1 MDFQARPK
9 MWYKNRQLKGTDRRE
24 LSMSDENKNTESF
37 LKRKWTQ
44 WMRNKKSRI
53 TVIIVFVMAGVLLF
67 AGISA
72 ICYSAGYRVGEKA
85 AHSVSKGGKKD
96 SGKKKAHAVTAEAAE
111 TSGEAVSAQAAEVSS
126 AGIQAA
132 EGGVGSSDGGSPA
145 GNKGKNAGNAKKDTD
160 KANGAGGT
168 AAQAAGGYA
177 GKLSVS
183 GNQLCA
189 NGTPIQL
196 RGVSTHG
203 LSWFPEYVNE
213 AMIGELKAWGA
224 NVFRLAMYTAES
236 GGYCV
241 GDDANRA
248 RLKNL
253 VKSGVEYATNQGM
266 YVIIDWH
273 ILSDGNP
280 NIYKQQAVAFFSEMA
295 QLYKDNDHVLYE
307 ICNEPNGGVSW
318 GEVKSYA
325 QDVIAA
331 IRQYDA
337 DGVIL
342 VGNPTWCQEIDKV
355 AADPLTGYSNIMY
368 TLHFYADTHR
378 DDLRNKLVRAVSAG
392 IPVFVS
398 EFGICD
404 ASGNGAINTQQADLW
419 IQTLNQYGISFV
431 EWSLCNK
438 AESASLIRSDCS
450 RTNGITT
457 EDLSESGKWLLKTLH
472 GSTAGASAPVQNQ
485 TQKNIQVQNSQEQ
498 QNNQNQS
505 GAGQSASGGNSGQ
518 AEQKNP
524 GQYTPSCSAGAEVS
538 VVNSWQEGNAF
549 CIQYD
554 IKVAN
559 LTNGVQDGW
568 SGSLSF
574 PASVQ
579 LVSGWNANFSA
590 QGSVLS
596 FTAMDYNKTIQQGQ
610 KAEGIGVI
618 VKFEN

>member
-1 MDFQARPK
+1 
-9 MWYKNRQLKGTDRRE
+9 
-24 LSMSDENKNTESF
+24 MSDENKNGESF

-44 WMRNKKSRI
+44 WMRNKRSRI
-53 TVIIVFVMAGVLLF
+53 TAIAAVVMAGLLLF

-72 ICYSAGYRVGEKA
+72 ICYSVGYREGEEA

-96 SGKKKAHAVTAEAAE
+96 SGKKKVHAVTKEAAE
-111 TSGEAVSAQAAEVSS
+111 VSGSAVSAQAAEVSS
-126 AGIQAA
+126 AGVQAE
-132 EGGVGSSDGGSPA
+132 EGDAGTSAGGSA
-145 GNKGKNAGNAKKDTD
+145 AANNGKNGKNAKTGADTGNYT
-160 KANGAGGT
+160 GGM
-168 AAQAAGGYA
+168 AAQAADGYA

-183 GNQLCA
+183 GNRLCA

-203 LSWFPEYVNE
+203 LSWFPQYVNE

-236 GGYCV
+236 GGYCT

-248 RLKNL
+248 KLKNL
-253 VKSGVEYATNQGM
+253 VKSGVRYATNQDM

-273 ILSDGNP
+273 ILSDSNP
-280 NIYKQQAVAFFSEMA
+280 NTYKQQAIAFFSEMA

-325 QDVIAA
+325 QDIIAA

-342 VGNPTWCQEIDKV
+342 VGNPTWCQDIDKV
-355 AADPLTGYSNIMY
+355 AADPITGYSNIMY

-378 DDLRNKLVRAVSAG
+378 DDLRNKLVNAVSAG

-404 ASGNGAINTQQADLW
+404 ASGNGAINTRQADLW
-419 IQTLNQYGISFV
+419 MQTLNQYGISFV

-438 AESASLIRSDCS
+438 AESASLIQSGCS
-450 RTNGITT
+450 KTSGITT
-457 EDLSESGKWLLKTLH
+457 DDLSESGKWLLKTLQ
-472 GSTAGASAPVQNQ
+472 GSTTGVSVPVQDQ
-485 TQKNIQVQNSQEQ
+485 TWQNAQGQDGQGQQSSQ
-498 QNNQNQS
+498 NQNQS
-505 GAGQSASGGNSGQ
+505 GAGQPVNGGNSWQ
-518 AEQKNP
+518 TEQKNP
-524 GQYTPSCSAGAEVS
+524 GQYTPNCSSGAEAS

-554 IKVAN
+554 IRVAN

-574 PASVQ
+574 PAGVQ

-596 FTAMDYNKTIQQGQ
+596 FTAMDYNKTIQPGQ